1 MMKKNYCY
9 FSVVVLLLIS
19 NILGAQVLETQNFEN
34 GIGITDFPGWD
45 ANITFSVVQTDP
57 CEGSQSMRVNLHSGN
72 TTAFIESA
80 SQIATGDD
88 IDVSFDY
95 KLVDLSGGLTSG
107 NFGEI
112 DLYYT
117 VDGGTT
123 WQLYDTIDQ
132 ADVPTS
138 DCSTHTATIASTD
151 VPTGSDFAW
160 RAEATWNTGDYY
172 WYVDNFV
179 AVEQVGCIQPI
190 DVQIDNIATTSAD
203 ISWTDLN
210 TTAPTSWTVYYCITS
225 IPAGATIPG
234 APLCN
239 SVTVTGTP
247 ETTLTNLTDGFNYF
261 IYVEANC
268 SATST
273 SAASNEV
280 TFQTIAIGAECSG
293 PIEVSSLPYSDSG
306 QMSTFGNFESGG
318 PGVSCGNSSVN
329 LLDGYEVFYHY
340 VPTSDDILTI
350 DVTDLT
356 IDNVGVFVYESC
368 SDVGTFCFGGATTD
382 DGSDIEL
389 NSLFVDQ
396 GQDYYIVIAS
406 LDNSGNPGDTPFD
419 IEITGFDCASWVQPD
434 GNSVVD
440 FVAGQ
445 TLAEFSNTPFGAEPT
460 INGATLTWYEDNAGT
475 IGTEITANLSTID
488 LLDGDVYWVTQN
500 IGGCESPALQMTFDE
515 FNCNTDLAGI
525 TSTTPGSVCE
535 SGTVD
540 LQVTANSSNIY
551 WYESATGGEPI
562 NVGANFTTPEISQ
575 TTSYY
580 VSEAFIGQSL
590 IDNQGKPGPLSNSS
604 STSTY
609 YGLEFTINQP
619 TTIVDVQVY
628 NAETS
633 QNTITVGLYELNN
646 PSTAIEEA
654 SFVLT
659 PGSSSAAS
667 PNTLT
672 LNWDVTPGTYFIRKS
687 MGSGSLLYS
696 TSSDNDFPYAL
707 GTVGEITGSR
717 YYTGSFTSTSYYYF
731 YNWTIIGPEVLCE
744 TEPRTQIDAT
754 VYDIETTSVSAD
766 DYQVCAGGSTMLHVT
781 SDDSNYTYAWE
792 WTDSSGANI
801 DSGADIQVSP
811 LGNTTYT
818 VIATNSN
825 TGCEYVN
832 TIELEVIGV
841 NDFPIYPDATSV
853 ETCEDEFIALTAGDL
868 VYDFEETPTGWTT
881 VNNSTVVAPGL
892 SVSDADWQVVS
903 SPFNPAGGISS
914 NDNSSFYLADAS
926 RIGPGGSLNT
936 QLISPSFDLTG
947 TSSVE
952 LEFYHYL
959 RYLSTQATTGYLE
972 VSVNQGNWEQIAS
985 YQEEGTLDSF
995 VQESES
1001 LDDYV
1006 GFSDVRIRFR
1016 FSGGWGWYWAVDNIR
1031 ISIEYQQGQITWSP
1045 TTDLYFDDQGQFP
1058 YDGTP
1063 ASQVY
1068 FNSSQAG
1075 QYTYTPE
1082 LDIVGCTSSLTETVT
1097 INVNSVS
1104 APTGDAL
1111 QDYTTGDYLSEFEVT
1126 GSNLTWYVMNSEG
1139 GYEEVSINS
1148 LIVHGQ
1154 TYYVTQ
1160 MLNGCESDFLEV
1172 TANLEC
1178 PAPTNLDL
1186 NVSAST
1192 DGQSG
1197 AIVVTWDEP
1206 SDLTSVLGYYVVITD
1221 VNGNQLFDE
1230 LIDEGDDYAVFT
1242 GLDLDTD
1249 YELQVYSVCDQNIPV
1264 YSAIDSVS
1272 FNTDNLSSNSVIFGD
1287 LSFYPNPTADNL
1299 HIENNLSIDAL
1310 ELYSLTG
1317 QRILTRTVNNT
1328 NVTVD
1333 LSALAS
1339 GVYFVNVKVGN
1350 ANKVIRVVKQ

>member
-1 MMKKNYCY
+1 M
-9 FSVVVLLLIS
+9 
-19 NILGAQVLETQNFEN
+19 LETQNFEN

-151 VPTGSDFAW
+151 VPAGSDFAW

-500 IGGCESPALQMTFDE
+500 IGGCESPALQITFDE

-525 TSTTPGSVCE
+525 TSTTPGSVCD

-562 NVGANFTTPEISQ
+562 NVGANFTTPDISQ

-672 LNWDVTPGTYFIRKS
+672 LNWDVAPGTYIMRKS
-687 MGSGSLLYS
+687 QGGSLLYS
-696 TSSDNDFPYAL
+696 TSSDADFPYAL
-707 GTVGEITGSR
+707 GTIGEITGSI

-754 VYDIETTSVSAD
+754 VYDIETTTVSAD

-781 SDDSNYTYAWE
+781 SDDPDYTYAWE

-818 VIATNSN
+818 VIATNPI

-832 TIELEVIGV
+832 TIEVEVIGV
-841 NDFPIYPDATSV
+841 SDFPIYPDSNTTI
-853 ETCEDEFIALTAGDL
+853 ETCDDSFISFEAGDI
-868 VYDFEETPTGWTT
+868 VFDFEDQPTGWTV
-881 VNNSTVVAPGL
+881 VNNSTPATSAL
-892 SVSDADWQVVS
+892 NQSSSDWNIVG
-903 SPFNPAGGISS
+903 SPHNPTGGVTS
-914 NDNSSFYLADAS
+914 NDNSQFFMAVADS
-926 RIGPGGSLNT
+926 IGPGGSLDS
-936 QLISPSFDLTG
+936 QLISPAIDLTG
-947 TSSVE
+947 TNNVDV
-952 LEFYHYL
+952 EFYHYL
-959 RYLSTQATTGYLE
+959 RYSIEQPTTGYLE
-972 VSVNQGNWEQIAS
+972 VSVDQGNSWTQLDS
-985 YQEEGTLDSF
+985 YQSVGEATAFE
-995 VQESES
+995 QESVDLS
-1001 LDDYV
+1001 DYA
-1006 GFSDVRIRFR
+1006 GYSDVRIRFR
-1016 FSGGWGWYWAVDNIR
+1016 YSGGWGWYWAIDNVR
-1031 ISIEYQQGQITWSP
+1031 ISLEYEQGQLTWSP
-1045 TTDLYFDDQGQFP
+1045 VTDLYFDDQGQFP

-1063 ASQVY
+1063 ARQVY
-1068 FNSSQAG
+1068 FNSDQAG
-1075 QYTYTPE
+1075 QYTYTST
-1082 LDIVGCTSSLTETVT
+1082 LDITGCSNSITKNVTV
-1097 INVNSVS
+1097 NVNSVD
-1104 APTGDAL
+1104 APLGDND
-1111 QDYTTGDYLSEFEVT
+1111 QYFNSGDSLLDLDVT
-1126 GSNLTWYVMNSEG
+1126 GTDLNYYVLNSDGE
-1139 GYEEVSINS
+1139 YELVSINS
-1148 LIVHGQ
+1148 LIQHGE
-1154 TYYVTQ
+1154 TYYISQ
-1160 MLNGCESDFLEV
+1160 MSNGCESEFLAV
-1172 TANLEC
+1172 TTNLEC
-1178 PAPTNLDL
+1178 PEPTDL
-1186 NVSAST
+1186 SINVSMST

-1197 AIVVTWDEP
+1197 AIVVNWVEP
-1206 SDLTSVLGYYVVITD
+1206 ADVTSVLGYYIVVLD
-1221 VNGNQLFDE
+1221 ENDNQLFDE
-1230 LIDEGDDYAVFT
+1230 LVDEGDDYAVFT
-1242 GLDLDTD
+1242 GLNLNSE
-1249 YELQVYSVCDQNIPV
+1249 YEVQIYSVCDENIPV
-1264 YSAIDSVS
+1264 YSEMDS
-1272 FNTDNLSSNSVIFGD
+1272 FEFDTYNLSNDSVIFNS
-1287 LSFYPNPTADNL
+1287 LRYYPNPTNDMVYIQND
-1299 HIENNLSIDAL
+1299 IQIDSI
-1310 ELYSLTG
+1310 ELYGLTG
-1317 QRILTRTVNNT
+1317 QLIMNKQVNN
-1328 NVTVD
+1328 VESSVD

-1339 GVYFVNVKVGN
+1339 GVYFMNVKVKD
-1350 ANKVIRVVKQ
+1350 ASKVVRVIKQ